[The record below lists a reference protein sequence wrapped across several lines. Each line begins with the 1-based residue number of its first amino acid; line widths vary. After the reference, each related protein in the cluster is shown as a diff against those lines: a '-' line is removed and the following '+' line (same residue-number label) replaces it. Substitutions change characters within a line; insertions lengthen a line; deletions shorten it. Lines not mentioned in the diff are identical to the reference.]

1 MWLPDQDMEV
11 IMRRGRIFFYLAFIL
26 ILGLAAAAVI
36 WFRFLQPAAVPAQVE
51 AAPTPVVELVKVVVV
66 TQHIPRGSKFDET
79 VLGMV
84 DLPRDVLIDAYF
96 TDMGNVVG
104 RQASTDLEA
113 NMLLTSSMVVDST
126 EQLSETGSLAAL
138 SIPRGLVA
146 VSIPISRLSSVSYA
160 PRPGDH
166 VNVIT
171 TLLMV
176 DMDSDFQS
184 ITPNQ
189 TSGIIP
195 AGPGVI
201 IGTEVESE
209 GGDKISTLVDE
220 NLTKITAQNAS
231 GGPASPFG
239 RTVLDPLLDQTFYA
253 VPSERQRP
261 RLVSQTLLQD
271 VVVLGLG
278 NFATEEEEEQ
288 RAAEQVSANANVVSP
303 DGAPAEG
310 ENPQEFETGEPTPE
324 PKLTL
329 PDVITLIVTPQ
340 DAVTLNYLIY
350 TGAQLT
356 LALRPSGD
364 DTRVQ
369 VEAATLDFLLKQY
382 NIPVPARLPYGVEP
396 RVDELV
402 PPSLPNDA
410 IPTPEP

>member
-1 MWLPDQDMEV
+1 
-11 IMRRGRIFFYLAFIL
+11 MRRGRIFFYLAFIL
-26 ILGLAAAAVI
+26 ILGLVAVGVI
-36 WFRFLQPAAVPAQVE
+36 WFRFMQPAA
-51 AAPTPVVELVKVVVV
+51 APTQMEATPTPFVDLVKVVVV
-66 TQHIPRGSKFDET
+66 TQHIPRGAKFDET
-79 VLGMV
+79 LLGMV
-84 DLPRDVLIDAYF
+84 ELPRDVLIDAYF
-96 TDMGNVVG
+96 TDMADVVG
-104 RQASTDLEA
+104 RQASTNLEA
-113 NMLLTSSMVVDST
+113 NMLLTSSMVVDSS

-189 TSGIIP
+189 SGAVIP
-195 AGPGVI
+195 AGPGI
-201 IGTEVESE
+201 LIGTRAAE
-209 GGDKISTLVDE
+209 TDE
-220 NLTKITAQNAS
+220 NTVAIQPELTKLTAQNAQ
-231 GGPASPFG
+231 GGPSSTFG
-239 RTVLDPLLDQTFYA
+239 KVVLDPLLDQTFYA

-271 VVVLGLG
+271 VVVLGVG
-278 NFATEEEEEQ
+278 NFATEEEEQQEKKQ
-288 RAAEQVSANANVVSP
+288 ASP
-303 DGAPAEG
+303 DPNAVPPEGEPTEG
-310 ENPQEFETGEPTPE
+310 ENTQNYETGAATPE
-324 PKLTL
+324 PAPTL
-329 PDVITLIVTPQ
+329 PDVMTLIVTPQ

-364 DTRVQ
+364 DSRVQ
-369 VEAATLDFLLKQY
+369 IEATTLDFLLKQY

>member
-1 MWLPDQDMEV
+1 
-11 IMRRGRIFFYLAFIL
+11 MRRGRIFFYLAFIL
-26 ILGLAAAAVI
+26 ILGLVAVGVI
-36 WFRFLQPAAVPAQVE
+36 WFRFMQPAAAPAQVE
-51 AAPTPVVELVKVVVV
+51 AVPTPSIDLVKVVVV
-66 TQHIPRGSKFDET
+66 TQHIPRGAKLDET

-96 TDMGNVVG
+96 TDMADVVG
-104 RQASTDLEA
+104 RQASTNLEA
-113 NMLLTSSMVVDST
+113 NMLLTSSMVVDSSD
-126 EQLSETGSLAAL
+126 QLSETGSLAAL
-138 SIPRGLVA
+138 SIPRGQVA

-176 DMDSDFQS
+176 DLDTDFQT

-189 TSGIIP
+189 TVGVIP

-201 IGTEVESE
+201 IGTEAESE
-209 GGDKISTLVDE
+209 GGEKVSTTVNE

-231 GGPASPFG
+231 GGPASLFG

-253 VPSERQRP
+253 VPSESQRP

-271 VVVLGLG
+271 VVVLGVG
-278 NFATEEEEEQ
+278 NFATEEEEQQEQ
-288 RAAEQVSANANVVSP
+288 KAVTPESQAAPIE
-303 DGAPAEG
+303 GETTEG
-310 ENPQEFETGEPTPE
+310 ENQQDFETGEVIAPPTPV
-324 PKLTL
+324 L
-329 PDVITLIVTPQ
+329 PDVMTLIVSPQ

-369 VEAATLDFLLKQY
+369 IEATTLDFLLKQY

-396 RVDELV
+396 RVDELLA
-402 PPSLPNDA
+402 PNLPNDV